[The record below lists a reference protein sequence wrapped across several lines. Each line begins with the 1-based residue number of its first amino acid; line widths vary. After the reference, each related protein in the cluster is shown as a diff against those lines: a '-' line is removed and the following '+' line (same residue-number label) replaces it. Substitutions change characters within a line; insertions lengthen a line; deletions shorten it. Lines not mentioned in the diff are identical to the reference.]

1 VHRGFFEEQGILK
14 AEQGDSLEDYGV
26 LKADQDNSRPYP
38 RGANLLA
45 FSFAFGVLKRAD
57 SCL

>member
-1 VHRGFFEEQGILK
+1 VNRGFFEEQGILK
-14 AEQGDSLEDYGV
+14 AEQAILWRIMEF

-45 FSFAFGVLKRAD
+45 FSLAFGVLKRANR
-57 SCL
+57 L